1 MLDSAV
7 PTGAKASM
15 EPAMLEL
22 GYVVSER
29 TACADREVQEE
40 REARVLS
47 QVLSFPDS
55 GSSQS
60 EHPSNVAPSSTIR
73 CSDKTVECEI
83 GFDGEVL
90 EVSLTSREPVVLESC
105 KVVLRHA
112 FASDEL
118 VLLNGY
124 QSSTDTVERPAWSR
138 MRGLR
143 AVPKPLAKRYELDR
157 DGDYALAGH
166 TVRRGIRHGFTYATF
181 RRGEGMVLVASL
193 DEAQGFTL
201 IKTDAAKGEVTLET
215 ECPLRE
221 VRAGERVAL
230 GRYVITRGTT
240 RRCYDRW
247 FELSQVR
254 ARNVKTL
261 VGYTSWYRHYE
272 DIDADKLAAD
282 LRGVRSFFDNWVT
295 PYSAEVQKLFQIDG
309 GYCIVGDWLDVD
321 PVKFPQGLKPLADAA
336 RAAGFMPG
344 IWFAP
349 FVCGKDSRLFRE
361 RSEWLLRDSSGE
373 LISVESR
380 WGEAYALDTRN
391 VEARSYILE
400 VVQTM
405 TREWGFRL
413 LKTDILY
420 GACMYPHSGLN
431 RGQLMADAVDLLRK
445 GAGDDV
451 LISGCGVP
459 LGSAFGKLDYCRI
472 GPGPGL
478 GGEGVPRAKLPHHG
492 RRQMKSPLGNTYA
505 RAPLDGRA
513 FGIDPD
519 VFSLSDDV
527 KLADSHRDELLFA
540 NADLGRVL
548 LTSDDMGSWG
558 KAARD
563 RFLQALKVVA
573 ERGADR

>member
-22 GYVVSER
+22 GYVVSKR
-29 TACADREVQEE
+29 TACADREAQEE
-40 REARVLS
+40 HETRVLG
-47 QVLSFPDS
+47 QALSFPDS
-55 GSSQS
+55 GSSRND
-60 EHPSNVAPSSTIR
+60 PLSNATSSRSIF
-73 CSDKTVECEI
+73 CSDKTVECEV

-90 EVSLTSREPVVLESC
+90 EVSLMPREPVVLKSC

-112 FASDEL
+112 FVSDEL
-118 VLLNGY
+118 VLLNGF
-124 QSSTDTVERPAWSR
+124 QSWTDTAERPAWSR
-138 MRGLR
+138 MRGMWGI
-143 AVPKPLAKRYELDR
+143 PKPLAKRRVFDG
-157 DGDYALAGH
+157 DGDYALVGNA
-166 TVRRGIRHGFTYATF
+166 VRRGIQHGFTYATF

-193 DEAQGFTL
+193 DESQGFTL
-201 IKTDAAKGEVTLET
+201 IKTNAAKGEVTLET

-221 VRAGERVAL
+221 VPAGERVVL
-230 GRYVITRGTT
+230 GRYAITRGTT

-254 ARNVKTL
+254 ARNVKML
-261 VGYTSWYRHYE
+261 VGYASWYRHFE
-272 DIDADKLAAD
+272 EIDAEKLATD
-282 LRGVRSFFDNWVT
+282 LKGARSFFDNWVT
-295 PYSAEVQKLFQIDG
+295 PYSMGVQKLFQIDD
-309 GYCIVGDWLDVD
+309 GYCEVGDWLDVD
-321 PVKFPQGLKPLADAA
+321 PVKFPQGLKQLADAA

-349 FVCGKDSRLFRE
+349 FICGKESRLFRE
-361 RSEWLLRDSSGE
+361 RFEWLLRDSSGE
-373 LISVESR
+373 LIGIECHL
-380 WGEAYALDTRN
+380 GEAYVLDTRN
-391 VEARSYILE
+391 VEVRSYILE

-413 LKTDILY
+413 LKVDFLY

-451 LISGCGVP
+451 LILGCGVP

-472 GPGPGL
+472 GPDAGL
-478 GGEGVPRAKLPHHG
+478 DGEGTPRTKLLHRG
-492 RRQMKSPLGNTYA
+492 RTSMKGLLGNTYA

-513 FGIDPD
+513 FGIDPG
-519 VFSLSDDV
+519 VFSLCDDA
-527 KLADSHRDELLFA
+527 KLADSRRDELLFA

-548 LTSDDMGSWG
+548 LTPDDMGSWG
-558 KAARD
+558 KAARE

-573 ERGADR
+573 ERGVAR

>member
-1 MLDSAV
+1 MLDSAM

-22 GYVVSER
+22 GYVVSKR
-29 TACADREVQEE
+29 TACADREAQGE
-40 REARVLS
+40 REAQSLS
-47 QVLSFPDS
+47 QVLSFP
-55 GSSQS
+55 GSSTS
-60 EHPSNVAPSSTIR
+60 RTERSSSAMPSSAIC
-73 CSDKTVECEI
+73 CSDKAVECEV

-112 FASDEL
+112 FTSDEL

-124 QSSTDTVERPAWSR
+124 QSWTDTVERPAWSR

-143 AVPKPLAKRYELDR
+143 AVSKSLVKRHELDG

-166 TVRRGIRHGFTYATF
+166 TVRRGMQHGFTYATF

-193 DEAQGFTL
+193 DESRGFTL

-221 VRAGERVAL
+221 VRVGERVVL
-230 GRYVITRGTT
+230 GRYAITRGTT

-247 FELSQVR
+247 FELSRVR

-282 LRGVRSFFDNWVT
+282 LKGVRSFFDNWAT
-295 PYSAEVQKLFQIDG
+295 PYSAGMQKLFQIDG
-309 GYCIVGDWLDVD
+309 GYCKVGDWLDVD
-321 PVKFPQGLKPLADAA
+321 PVKFPQGLKPLADAV

-349 FVCGKDSRLFRE
+349 FVCGKESRLSQE

-373 LISVESR
+373 PIGVGCR

-391 VEARSYILE
+391 VEVRSYILE

-413 LKTDILY
+413 LKVDFLY
-420 GACMYPHSGLN
+420 GACLYAHSGLN

-445 GAGDDV
+445 GVGEDV
-451 LISGCGVP
+451 LILGCGVP

-472 GPGPGL
+472 GPDAGL
-478 GGEGVPRAKLPHHG
+478 AAEGISRAKLLHRG
-492 RRQMKSPLGNTYA
+492 QMPMKISLGNTYA

-519 VFSLSDDV
+519 VFFLSDDV
-527 KLADSHRDELLFA
+527 KLEDSRRDELLFA

-573 ERGADR
+573 ERGAGR

>member
-22 GYVVSER
+22 GYVVPKR
-29 TACADREVQEE
+29 AACAGREAQEE
-40 REARVLS
+40 HEAQVLS
-47 QVLSFPDS
+47 QVLSFPGS
-55 GSSQS
+55 GSSRI
-60 EHPSNVAPSSTIR
+60 EHLSSRAPRSTIC
-73 CSDKTVECEI
+73 CSDKAVECEV

-112 FASDEL
+112 FVSDEL

-124 QSSTDTVERPAWSR
+124 QSWTETAERPAWSR
-138 MRGLR
+138 ARGLR
-143 AVPKPLAKRYELDR
+143 GVPKPLAKRLAPDG
-157 DGDYALAGH
+157 DGDYALVGQV
-166 TVRRGIRHGFTYATF
+166 VRRGTRHGFTYATF

-193 DEAQGFTL
+193 DESRGFTL

-221 VRAGERVAL
+221 VRAGERVVL
-230 GRYVITRGTT
+230 GRYAITRGTT

-261 VGYTSWYRHYE
+261 VGYTSGYRHRE
-272 DIDADKLAAD
+272 DIDAEKLGAGLKGA
-282 LRGVRSFFDNWVT
+282 RSFFDNWAI
-295 PYSAEVQKLFQIDG
+295 PYSAGVQKLFQIDG
-309 GYCIVGDWLDVD
+309 GYCEAGDWLEVD
-321 PVKFPQGLKPLADAA
+321 PVKFPQGLKPFADAA

-344 IWFAP
+344 MWFAP
-349 FVCGKDSRLFRE
+349 FICGKESRLFRE
-361 RSEWLLRDSSGE
+361 RYEWLLRDSSGA
-373 LISVESR
+373 LISMECR
-380 WGEAYALDTRN
+380 WGEVYALDTRN
-391 VEARSYILE
+391 VEVRSYVLE

-413 LKTDILY
+413 LNADFLH
-420 GACMYPHSGLN
+420 GACMHPHSGLN

-445 GAGDDV
+445 GVGDDV
-451 LISGCGVP
+451 LIIGCGVP
-459 LGSAFGKLDYCRI
+459 LGSAFGRLDYCRI
-472 GPGPGL
+472 GPDVGFD
-478 GGEGVPRAKLPHHG
+478 GEGMPRAKLPYRG
-492 RRQMKSPLGNTYA
+492 RAPMKNSLGNTYA

-527 KLADSHRDELLFA
+527 KLVDYRRDELLFA

-558 KAARD
+558 KAARE

-573 ERGADR
+573 ERGAVR